1 MATVS
6 FLVALGKANELE
18 HHLIGAL
25 RNGCTK
31 AELKELFLHS
41 ALYCGFPAA
50 QEGIRAL
57 RKASA
62 EYEAEYG
69 TGAKKEA

>member
-1 MATVS
+1 
-6 FLVALGKANELE
+6 LL
-18 HHLIGAL
+18 GAL

-31 AELKELFLHS
+31 VELKELFLHA

-57 RKASA
+57 RKVAA
-62 EYEAEYG
+62 EYEADARKG
-69 TGAKKEA
+69 D